1 MKKRKKTILICIAA
15 VPLIWGV
22 FFSTD
27 YFLVTKAH
35 KDPLFCIRFGWNY
48 VGLGYS
54 YLFDYCPTIVECDG
68 FVYDYTLYIFGKACK
83 HVTVHIPP
91 EELGY

>member
-1 MKKRKKTILICIAA
+1 MKKRKKIILICIAA

-27 YFLVTKAH
+27 YYLVTKAH
-35 KDPLFCIRFGWNY
+35 KDPLFCIPFGWNR

-54 YLFDYCPTIVECDG
+54 YWFDYCPTIVECDG
-68 FVYDYTLYIFGKACK
+68 FVYGLYALFFRQS
-83 HVTVHIPP
+83 V
-91 EELGY
+91 